1 MTETDLS
8 ELTQFYD
15 VWYIN
20 TPRDYPSIGQVY
32 KNPHKP
38 RETWFTIGL
47 GFRNAQIYPKF
58 EPWMRAFATEEQY
71 NEFTKF
77 LEKEFHEPFGEKSK
91 CEDVLCTAVL
101 LLLCLVTVGLCFCLC
116 YLQYEHRKKT
126 NLQEF
131 RSRIVTLFNNEMKR
145 MGIYNVHLTFT
156 NLINED
162 AKDCWIDSRNVVLD
176 YGPPLG
182 FSIVFTDTEEM
193 QWPPVNVNW

>member
-20 TPRDYPSIGQVY
+20 PPRNYPSIGRVY
-32 KNPHKP
+32 KNPHKR

-58 EPWMRAFATEEQY
+58 EPWMRAFTTEEQY

-77 LEKEFHEPFGEKSK
+77 LEKEFHERFEEKSK
-91 CEDVLCTAVL
+91 CEGVLCTAVSL
-101 LLLCLVTVGLCFCLC
+101 VLCLATVGLCFFLC
-116 YLQYEHRKKT
+116 YLPYEHCQKT

-145 MGIYNVHLTFT
+145 TGIHNVHVAFT

-162 AKDCWIDSRNVVLD
+162 DKDCWIDSRNVVLD

-182 FSIVFTDTEEM
+182 FSIVFTQTEEM